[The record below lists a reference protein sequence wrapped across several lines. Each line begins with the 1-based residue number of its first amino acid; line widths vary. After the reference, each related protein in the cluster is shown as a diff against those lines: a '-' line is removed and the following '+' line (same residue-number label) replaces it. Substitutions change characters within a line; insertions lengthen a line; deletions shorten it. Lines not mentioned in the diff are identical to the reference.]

1 MARYKGVDIR
11 VADLSCRDESEN
23 LIKEFRGAFLTLFLD
38 KNMKGHTIVKPRK
51 FSLISF
57 FCYLPELLFIFL
69 TIIRIITVK
78 NNVSSIPSWLSLILI
93 LICFS
98 SYLYFKHLWN
108 QQRKNVRLE
117 DVGFMKEYTVTSTD
131 QLASRLF
138 LTPAFMQRIKKLRMS
153 FGKKDIMFSIVD
165 NELLIIIPTN
175 ENIFEIGDVYKPL
188 DRYDS
193 VKKLY
198 SDVVDY
204 LQLDS

>member
-1 MARYKGVDIR
+1 MELFPDIRQVRNDIFSRYDISKHGLLDSGYIYQQEDCFLARYKGVDIL

-138 LTPAFMQRIKKLRMS
+138 LTPAFMQRIKKTTYVIW
-153 FGKKDIMFSIVD
+153 K
-165 NELLIIIPTN
+165 E
-175 ENIFEIGDVYKPL
+175 
-188 DRYDS
+188 RYY
-193 VKKLY
+193 VLY
-198 SDVVDY
+198 CG
-204 LQLDS
+204 